1 MLELAEDAQTEG
13 RPWDSTTSDGT
24 AIYTSGVQGSFCV
37 STTGESSYAV
47 VTAPCGLL
55 QLTLGNNHS
64 SDEVLHIEFEVLDIS
79 DM

>member
-1 MLELAEDAQTEG
+1 MNLRRMHKRKVVLGIVRLRTVP
-13 RPWDSTTSDGT
+13 RF
-24 AIYTSGVQGSFCV
+24 IHRGSKVHSVV

-64 SDEVLHIEFEVLDIS
+64 ADEVLHIEFEVLDIS